1 MAECFRVQ
9 DPPLPSR
16 HDDGHRDENGGRPP
30 PTFTLRYHENPVDRA
45 RNAPCPQ
52 DLGEKLKSKC
62 KAQRFVE
69 LSSLEPHSHNEG
81 NSTAAPE
88 RTLLKSPEASFRSC
102 RGSLC
107 LISTHSHSC
116 SALKARQ
123 LVARLSRL
131 GNFRWFVGAEAV
143 YPCEHTPV
151 PDLRL
156 LWPRA
161 ACVSATPPAG
171 CPVGNNPPSF
181 SAPLT
186 AQRHACPLVFPGG
199 RRQHRGNIALLSWP

>member
-1 MAECFRVQ
+1 MPARFRRE
-9 DPPLPSR
+9 P
-16 HDDGHRDENGGRPP
+16 
-30 PTFTLRYHENPVDRA
+30 
-45 RNAPCPQ
+45 
-52 DLGEKLKSKC
+52 KSKC

-69 LSSLEPHSHNEG
+69 LSSLEPHAHNEG
-81 NSTAAPE
+81 NSTASPE

-143 YPCEHTPV
+143 CPYEHTPV

-171 CPVGNNPPSF
+171 CPVGNKPPSF
-181 SAPLT
+181 SALGAPKGTNVPALVARALEPKWLRVT
-186 AQRHACPLVFPGG
+186 AST
-199 RRQHRGNIALLSWP
+199 GNSAPLLSWARKP